1 MENKLEAYRR
11 QFKDYKMTPQRRLI
25 LETLLENQD
34 HHLSAEELYK
44 LVHEKDKDVGLA
56 TIYRTL
62 ELLDEL
68 QIVQKLNFGDGR
80 SRYELTQPHSDQH
93 HHHHLVCL
101 RCQQI
106 YEVKEDLL
114 HQLETLIERE
124 HGFQIQDHRVSFFGY
139 CRDCVQAQKK
149 EGAAE
154 NER

>member
-1 MENKLEAYRR
+1 MENKLEAYRDR
-11 QFKDYKMTPQRRLI
+11 FKEYKMTPQRRLI

-44 LVHEKDKDVGLA
+44 LVHQKDEEVGLA

-68 QIVQKLNFGDGR
+68 QIVHKLNFGDGR
-80 SRYELTQPHSDQH
+80 SRYELTQPHTDQH

-101 RCQQI
+101 RCQEI

-114 HQLETLIERE
+114 HQLEALIERE

-139 CRDCVQAQKK
+139 CRDCVQARTEK
-149 EGAAE
+149 EGEAE
-154 NER
+154 K

>member
-1 MENKLEAYRR
+1 MEKKLEAYRDR
-11 QFKDYKMTPQRRLI
+11 FKEYKMTPQRRLI

-44 LVHEKDKDVGLA
+44 LVHQKDEEVGLA

-68 QIVQKLNFGDGR
+68 QIVHKLNFGDGR
-80 SRYELTQPHSDQH
+80 SRYELTQPHTDQH

-101 RCQQI
+101 RCQEI

-114 HQLETLIERE
+114 HQLEALIERE

-139 CRDCVQAQKK
+139 CRDCVQARTEK
-149 EGAAE
+149 EGEAE
-154 NER
+154 K